1 MMNRENYFEILGIT
15 AEATEAQIERAFRNK
30 VKEHPPRK
38 DPEGFRLVNEAGK
51 LRDPEF
57 RSNYQD
63 SIKAEAIRQY
73 LERYEAEMAAKHYDM
88 ALEAIKTAVKYCPDL
103 AMLYNLK
110 GHCFSAMGN
119 YREAVI
125 SYQKAYNLNNSAV
138 YLYNIA
144 YTYFK
149 DSNYWKAID
158 FIQRCLQIEPQHRKA
173 VILNSRI
180 LNGQGQPEL
189 AVAALEKVVAPEAE
203 LGTDDFE
210 LLLQLL
216 VAHIHLENKAEIRH
230 TLERIK
236 LIVWEDETLK
246 LQAIT
251 KLWDL
256 CKLLAER
263 EYYEAT
269 YQLLLLCRQTLA
281 DPLIAKMLE
290 FYAVARYVDALVDD
304 PQIVNPLK
312 QFYVLEF
319 CQLDR
324 VKKQRIAKDVKR
336 ELDYYILKK
345 PEALQG
351 SLQRLQALYPDLYD
365 HSREYLQQLGRNM
378 ERNQF
383 WLQRILRGWF

>member
-1 MMNRENYFEILGIT
+1 MNQENYFKILGVT

-38 DPEGFRLVNEAGK
+38 DPEGFRLINEAGK

-57 RSNYQD
+57 RRNYHD
-63 SIKAEAIRQY
+63 SIKVDAIREY
-73 LERYEAEMAAKHYDM
+73 LERYEAAMAIKNYDA
-88 ALEAIKTAVKYCPDL
+88 ALEAIKTAVEHCPDL

-110 GHCFSAMGN
+110 GHCFSAMGS
-119 YREAVI
+119 YREAII
-125 SYQKAYNLNNSAV
+125 SYQKAYNLSNTAV

-149 DSNYWKAID
+149 DGNYWKAID
-158 FIQRCLQIEPQHRKA
+158 FIKRCLQMEPNHHKA

-189 AVAALEKVVAPEAE
+189 AVEELEKVVESE
-203 LGTDDFE
+203 DGLGTDDFE

-246 LQAIT
+246 LKAIN

-269 YQLLLLCRQTLA
+269 YQLLLLCRQTLQ
-281 DPLIAKMLE
+281 DPLIEKMLS
-290 FYAVARYVDALVDD
+290 FYAEARFVDALVDD
-304 PQIVNPLK
+304 PQMVTPLK
-312 QFYVLEF
+312 QFFILEF

-324 VKKQRIAKDVKR
+324 VKRQRIAKDVKR
-336 ELDYYILKK
+336 ELDYYVLKE
-345 PEALQG
+345 PEVLQE
-351 SLQRLQALYPDLYD
+351 SLRRLQTVYPSLY
-365 HSREYLQQLGRNM
+365 HRSQEYLHQLLRNI
-378 ERNQF
+378 ERNQS
-383 WLQRILRGWF
+383 WLQKILRGWF